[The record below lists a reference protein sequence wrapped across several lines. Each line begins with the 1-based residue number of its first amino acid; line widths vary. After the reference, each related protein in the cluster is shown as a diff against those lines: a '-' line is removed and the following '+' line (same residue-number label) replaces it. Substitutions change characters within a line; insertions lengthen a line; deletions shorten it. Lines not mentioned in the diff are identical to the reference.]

1 MSGDKSEGVV
11 NVDSKPEHLLD
22 KGLETTESEA
32 DRAEVLSAAGISLAS
47 DDADLP
53 CLTLRMWVIGI
64 GFCLLGSGLN
74 TLYTFRYP
82 SITLSQAAIQFLAFP
97 LGRLWE
103 RVVPDWTIP
112 IFGWKLDLN
121 RGRFN
126 HKENIL
132 IFIMANLSFFTRLSA
147 DVLTEQRVFYGVKCG
162 WGFEIIITLATILFG
177 FSLAGLC
184 RSIIVEPPAIMW
196 PGVFGDT
203 ALNHALHFTEK
214 ERKDSTKWKAS
225 RYTFF
230 LIAFSISFCWYWF
243 PDFIFPAMG
252 YFTFVCW
259 IAPKNAVVNQVFGM
273 KSGIG
278 LLPLT
283 FDWSQI
289 AYISSPLIAPPW
301 AIINLLASLV
311 FWIYIISPALYY
323 TNTWY
328 SAYLPIQSNSVF
340 DNMAETYNVSKYY
353 SYSPLYMPVTY
364 ALNMFG
370 LSFATIPA
378 LLIWIGLEKRKELK
392 AAFKGALNFKRH
404 LRVEQGSDALVPT
417 WWYLISCAIS
427 VALGMFACEY
437 YPVQL
442 RWYGALFAFV
452 ISSIMFVPL
461 AMVYA
466 TTNLKINIDVFCRI
480 VAGYVF
486 EGKVLA
492 NVWFFDLGYISG
504 VKGLQFAQDLKLGLY
519 CNIPARKLFLVQ
531 YTRSVASTFHFSVEN
546 C

>member
-1 MSGDKSEGVV
+1 MSDDKSEGVV

-22 KGLETTESEA
+22 KGPETTESEA

-47 DDADLP
+47 EDADLP

-177 FSLAGLC
+177 FSLAG
-184 RSIIVEPPAIMW
+184 
-196 PGVFGDT
+196 
-203 ALNHALHFTEK
+203 
-214 ERKDSTKWKAS
+214 
-225 RYTFF
+225 
-230 LIAFSISFCWYWF
+230 
-243 PDFIFPAMG
+243 
-252 YFTFVCW
+252 
-259 IAPKNAVVNQVFGM
+259 
-273 KSGIG
+273 
-278 LLPLT
+278 
-283 FDWSQI
+283 SQI

-328 SAYLPIQSNSVF
+328 STYLPIQSNSVF
-340 DNMAETYNVSKYY
+340 DNMAETYNVSKVIDKSNGFQFDPAKYN
-353 SYSPLYMPVTY
+353 SYSPVGIHFYD
-364 ALNMFG
+364 FG
-370 LSFATIPA
+370 
-378 LLIWIGLEKRKELK
+378 
-392 AAFKGALNFKRH
+392 
-404 LRVEQGSDALVPT
+404 
-417 WWYLISCAIS
+417 
-427 VALGMFACEY
+427 
-437 YPVQL
+437 
-442 RWYGALFAFV
+442 
-452 ISSIMFVPL
+452 
-461 AMVYA
+461 
-466 TTNLKINIDVFCRI
+466 
-480 VAGYVF
+480 
-486 EGKVLA
+486 
-492 NVWFFDLGYISG
+492 
-504 VKGLQFAQDLKLGLY
+504 
-519 CNIPARKLFLVQ
+519 
-531 YTRSVASTFHFSVEN
+531 
-546 C
+546 